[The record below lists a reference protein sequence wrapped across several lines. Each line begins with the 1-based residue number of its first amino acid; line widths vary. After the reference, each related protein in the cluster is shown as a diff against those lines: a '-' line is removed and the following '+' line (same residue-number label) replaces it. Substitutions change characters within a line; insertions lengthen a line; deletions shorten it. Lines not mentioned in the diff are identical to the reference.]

1 MKPLYLSILGLGLA
15 STPVFASDID
25 DVLVTGTRTNIALSD
40 TPITAYKIDTTSL
53 REQGITDVIEALK
66 RIPSLSITQT
76 GGRGTLT
83 QVRIR
88 GQEANHVL
96 VLLDGMRLND
106 PVTGFVDFANLRLNG
121 IERIEVVPG
130 AQSLIY
136 GGDASG
142 GVVHLI
148 SRQADRF
155 ALEADYA
162 TGSNNLEERS
172 TFGSISGGPFSAMI
186 RHSKASTE
194 GTSAAAIWRGNLERD
209 RYQSEQNHARIT
221 LDISS
226 LKLSYQQRNGSHF
239 AEFDTDDFT
248 TGLPIDEPV
257 GFNNRQHRNDEEAL
271 SKVDWHI
278 SSSVNLVAQRSEGT
292 YRSETQSYSP
302 GFPNW
307 GIPAGMQPYNT
318 HGTSRRDSAYIRIR
332 GGSQQLTLGVDK
344 NEHSVTT
351 SFFLPQSAE
360 DEAGYVEWSG
370 QFGRINVNAGVR
382 HDRSDEFGNET
393 TYRGAASFAFNDNF
407 SIRSSLS
414 TGFNPPTL
422 FEMYDFGGNPDLSA
436 EYSESIDLG
445 FDYEF
450 DHGTLTVV
458 LFDQRTDDLIRSVG
472 AFPNS
477 RMENVDRSA
486 VQGIELTGL
495 WNVSEHLSTELS
507 VTTLKAREF
516 RPDEQDAIRVP
527 EQTAYLSADWQLNS
541 RLSAG
546 ASVHYYGERTDYNW
560 ALATNSKLEA
570 YASGAAYIRLEMGS
584 HFALTARVDNL
595 WDEQYELVEGYGSLG
610 RTVIVRAE
618 LRI

>member
-1 MKPLYLSILGLGLA
+1 MKPLYLSLLGLGLA

-25 DVLVTGTRTNIALSD
+25 EVLVTGTRTNIALSD
-40 TPITAYKIDTTSL
+40 TPITAYKIDAASL

-66 RIPSLSITQT
+66 RVPSLSITQT

-121 IERIEVVPG
+121 IESIEVVPG

-142 GVVHLI
+142 GVIHLMTK
-148 SRQADRF
+148 QADRF
-155 ALEADYA
+155 AFEADYA

-172 TFGSISGGPFSAMI
+172 TFGSIAAGPFSAMI
-186 RHSKASTE
+186 RHSKASTD
-194 GTSAAAIWRGNLERD
+194 GTSAAASWRGNSERD
-209 RYQSEQNHARIT
+209 GYQSEQNHTRIA
-221 LDISS
+221 LDISNIE
-226 LKLSYQQRNGSHF
+226 LSYQQRNGSHF
-239 AEFDTDDFT
+239 TEFDTDDYS
-248 TGLPIDEPV
+248 TGLPVDEPV
-257 GFNNRQHRNDEEAL
+257 GFNNRQHRNDEERL
-271 SKVDWHI
+271 SKIDWQI
-278 SSSVNLVAQRSEGT
+278 SSSLKLVAQRSEGQ

-302 GFPNW
+302 GFPSW

-318 HGTSRRDSAYIRIR
+318 HGTSQRDSAYISVQS
-332 GGSQQLTLGVDK
+332 GSNQFTLGVDK

-351 SFFLPQSAE
+351 SFFSTRTAE

-370 QFGRINVNAGVR
+370 QFGRLNINAGAR

-393 TYRGAASFAFNDNF
+393 TYRGAVSFAVNDNLR
-407 SIRSSLS
+407 IRSSLS

-445 FDYEF
+445 LDYEF
-450 DHGTLTVV
+450 DHGNLSVV

-477 RMENVDRSA
+477 RMENVDRSE

-495 WNVSEHLSTELS
+495 WNVSEYLTTELS
-507 VTTLKAREF
+507 VTTLKAREY

-527 EQTAYLSADWQLNS
+527 EQTAYLSADWQLSS

-546 ASVHYYGERTDYNW
+546 AAVHYYGERTDYNW
-560 ALATNSKLEA
+560 ALAGNTQLEA
-570 YASGAAYIRLEMGS
+570 YTSGSAYVRLEMGS

-610 RTVIVRAE
+610 RTSLVRAE
-618 LRI
+618 LRF

>member
-1 MKPLYLSILGLGLA
+1 MKPLYLSLLGLGLA
-15 STPVFASDID
+15 STPVFASNID
-25 DVLVTGTRTNIALSD
+25 EVLVTGTRTDIALSD
-40 TPITAYKIDTTSL
+40 TPITAYKIDTASL

-66 RIPSLSITQT
+66 RVPSLSITQT

-121 IERIEVVPG
+121 IESIEVVPG

-142 GVVHLI
+142 GVIHLI
-148 SRQADRF
+148 SKQADRF
-155 ALEADYA
+155 AFEADYA

-172 TFGSISGGPFSAMI
+172 TFGSIAAGPFSAMI
-186 RHSKASTE
+186 RHSKASTD
-194 GTSAAAIWRGNLERD
+194 GTSAAASWRGNSERD
-209 RYQSEQNHARIT
+209 GYQSEQNHARIA
-221 LDISS
+221 LDTSNF
-226 LKLSYQQRNGSHF
+226 KLSYQQRDGSHF
-239 AEFDTDDFT
+239 TEFDTDDYI

-271 SKVDWHI
+271 SKIDWQI
-278 SSSVNLVAQRSEGT
+278 SSSLNLVAQRSEGQ

-302 GFPNW
+302 GFPSW

-318 HGTSRRDSAYIRIR
+318 HGTSQRDSAYISVQS
-332 GGSQQLTLGVDK
+332 GSHQFTLGVDK
-344 NEHSVTT
+344 NEYSVTT
-351 SFFLPQSAE
+351 SYFSTQTAE
-360 DEAGYVEWSG
+360 DEAGYIEWSG
-370 QFGRINVNAGVR
+370 QFGRLNINAGAR

-393 TYRGAASFAFNDNF
+393 TYRGAVSFAVNDNLR
-407 SIRSSLS
+407 IRSSLS

-422 FEMYDFGGNPDLSA
+422 FEMYDFGGNPDLNA

-445 FDYEF
+445 LDYEF
-450 DHGTLTVV
+450 DHGNLSVV

-477 RMENVDRSA
+477 RMENVDRSE

-495 WNVSEHLSTELS
+495 WNVSEYLTTELS
-507 VTTLKAREF
+507 LTSLKAREF
-516 RPDEQDAIRVP
+516 RPDEQNAIRVP
-527 EQTAYLSADWQLNS
+527 EQTAYLSADWQLSS

-546 ASVHYYGERTDYNW
+546 AAVHYYGERTDYNW
-560 ALATNSKLEA
+560 ALASNTQLEA
-570 YASGAAYIRLEMGS
+570 YTTGSAYVRLEMGS

-610 RTVIVRAE
+610 RTTLVRAE
-618 LRI
+618 LRF